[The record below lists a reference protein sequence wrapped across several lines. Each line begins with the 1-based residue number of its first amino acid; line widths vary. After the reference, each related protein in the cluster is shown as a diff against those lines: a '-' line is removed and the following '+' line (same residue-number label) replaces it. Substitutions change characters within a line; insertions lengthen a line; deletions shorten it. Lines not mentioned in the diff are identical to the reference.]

1 MPQQTPSRPL
11 AEQAAQLAEAIIFE
25 LLGTPRPLELLSR
38 LGVVWAKLGKPERA
52 QKAFLAAT
60 ATLSGML
67 PDDTPGARLGIEYT
81 CTLLGRALALS
92 GKADQV
98 RQLIATTPGIDRDTV
113 LQRVVAG
120 CTDVG
125 ALQES
130 FVLALAIQDPTTQE
144 MVLEPLAKAADES
157 RQFALRNQAIARMR
171 DPLRR
176 ADTLYHIARR
186 RLENRAF
193 AEARALLRKASHA
206 VRATRKLPERADWL
220 ARLATALIEAQA
232 PQEALLLLAE
242 AEALLPKLEPY
253 TRVRV
258 GCQIVQGYA
267 RAGKRSRAQRLLQQI
282 TPLTKQVRAQAQDFL
297 RQFFA
302 EAHASLGNYAQAE
315 QSVRYI
321 KDARM
326 RANAWLCLARALLE
340 ANRLSEATRIVRLAH
355 EAALKAN
362 LHGYFIVDTLID
374 YAQYDMLAKLLTPA
388 NWSRLKGRQAWI
400 LSRLIEKGQ
409 WQLAASYAPRVE
421 PAHEREQVYLSL
433 AIARARADDLDKAQ
447 AFLSQTAS
455 PLARFWGYWSL
466 VMEKPAAAPSLIPTL
481 ESLAQQIE
489 PPRARATARLG
500 MAFALTRLDQKAVAV
515 ASLEQ
520 AAAILASL
528 RLLPVERAIYLPLL
542 ALGWAQCG
550 QSSRAAETL
559 RLVVD
564 DAELQRELGASFAA
578 RCLAELGNAQALIDA
593 APTIEQL
600 RDAELGNQHAWASM
614 LLAVAEALL
623 NIPPCSDAEIITYRM
638 FGGFFM
644 QLTGAEAF
652 DPYNLTLP
660 LFTGETPEQN
670 EREEQ

>member
-67 PDDTPGARLGIEYT
+67 PDDTPGARLGIEYA

-157 RQFALRNQAIARMR
+157 RQFALRDQAIARMR

-267 RAGKRSRAQRLLQQI
+267 RAGE
-282 TPLTKQVRAQAQDFL
+282 TV
-297 RQFFA
+297 
-302 EAHASLGNYAQAE
+302 
-315 QSVRYI
+315 
-321 KDARM
+321 AR
-326 RANAWLCLARALLE
+326 
-340 ANRLSEATRIVRLAH
+340 T
-355 EAALKAN
+355 
-362 LHGYFIVDTLID
+362 
-374 YAQYDMLAKLLTPA
+374 
-388 NWSRLKGRQAWI
+388 
-400 LSRLIEKGQ
+400 
-409 WQLAASYAPRVE
+409 
-421 PAHEREQVYLSL
+421 
-433 AIARARADDLDKAQ
+433 
-447 AFLSQTAS
+447 
-455 PLARFWGYWSL
+455 
-466 VMEKPAAAPSLIPTL
+466 AAAPADYAAYQAGTRTGAGLPASILRRSPRIVGELCTSRAICAL
-481 ESLAQQIE
+481 YQRCTHARQRLAV
-489 PPRARATARLG
+489 PR
-500 MAFALTRLDQKAVAV
+500 TRLTGGE
-515 ASLEQ
+515 S
-520 AAAILASL
+520 
-528 RLLPVERAIYLPLL
+528 
-542 ALGWAQCG
+542 AL
-550 QSSRAAETL
+550 
-559 RLVVD
+559 
-564 DAELQRELGASFAA
+564 
-578 RCLAELGNAQALIDA
+578 
-593 APTIEQL
+593 
-600 RDAELGNQHAWASM
+600 
-614 LLAVAEALL
+614 
-623 NIPPCSDAEIITYRM
+623 
-638 FGGFFM
+638 
-644 QLTGAEAF
+644 
-652 DPYNLTLP
+652 
-660 LFTGETPEQN
+660 
-670 EREEQ
+670 